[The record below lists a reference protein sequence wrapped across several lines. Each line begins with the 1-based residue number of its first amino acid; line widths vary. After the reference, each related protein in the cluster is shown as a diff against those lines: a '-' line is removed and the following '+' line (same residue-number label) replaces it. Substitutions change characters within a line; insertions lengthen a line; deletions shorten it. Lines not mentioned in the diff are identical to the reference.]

1 MLTDKNVIYR
11 KEEIDMADTK
21 KIENYVL
28 YQGRPLVKN
37 GATMVYGSFNEAA
50 YADMIV
56 LTEAEEKL
64 ADGSTVT
71 VPDMIM
77 VTIWSTDKTNI
88 QPLHPQVFQKGLA
101 NALDYSIIQIERF
114 NKKQNG

>member
-1 MLTDKNVIYR
+1 M
-11 KEEIDMADTK
+11 E

-37 GATMVYGSFNEAA
+37 GPTMVYGSFKEAA

-56 LTEAEEKL
+56 LNETEEKT
-64 ADGSTVT
+64 ADGATVM
-71 VPDMIM
+71 VPNMIM
-77 VTIWSTDKTNI
+77 VTIMSTDKAQI
-88 QPLHPQVFQKGLA
+88 QPLRPQEFHTGLA
-101 NALDYSIIQIERF
+101 DALDYSITQIERF

>member
-1 MLTDKNVIYR
+1 
-11 KEEIDMADTK
+11 MADTK
-21 KIENYVL
+21 NIENYVL

-37 GATMVYGSFNEAA
+37 GPTMVYGSFNEAA

-56 LTEAEEKL
+56 LNETEEKL
-64 ADGSTVT
+64 PDGSTVM

-77 VTIWSTDKTNI
+77 VTIWSTDKSNI
-88 QPLHPQVFQKGLA
+88 QPLRPQEFHKGLA
-101 NALDYSIIQIERF
+101 DALEYSIIQIDRF